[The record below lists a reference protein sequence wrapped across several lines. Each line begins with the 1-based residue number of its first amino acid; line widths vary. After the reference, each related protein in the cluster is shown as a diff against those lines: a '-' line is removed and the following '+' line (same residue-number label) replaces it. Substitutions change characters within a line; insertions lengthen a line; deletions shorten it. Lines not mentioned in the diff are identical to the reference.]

1 MYYKP
6 PVKPLREVV
15 WNGVQPTK
23 GFITMGDEL
32 SKEGSSALDALQ
44 LMAKR
49 LNYRGGYDQQD
60 RMIQDKRKS
69 LDHAVLYSYQGAV
82 IKKHYSAH
90 IPLMEGV
97 EDQSYARA
105 LINPN
110 KLKPD
115 YDDKVLSV
123 GFEHD
128 YQPGDVFEW
137 CNTNTYWLIY
147 LQDLTELAYFK
158 GDIRKCSY
166 QIEWMDEDGL
176 KSTYAAISGPT
187 ETRIEFLQKYG
198 NSYDVPNYSLNI
210 YIPKNSDTIKYF
222 RRYAKFYLN
231 DGLQNVCWRI
241 EAVDAFS
248 MPGIIQFTAVEY
260 YANDATDNVEEGI
273 ANMNKIVENQIKER
287 QAKTLN
293 YIDGE
298 TFVKPKATNIYIFRG
313 ASTGDQ
319 GVWSVAENYP
329 VVLKTYLNDKKQPVA
344 EVKWDNMYSGQFDLV
359 YTKQDGVIYT
369 KTIVVESLF

>member
-1 MYYKP
+1 MYCSKGPMTGLY
-6 PVKPLREVV
+6 
-15 WNGVQPTK
+15 WNSIPHPNT
-23 GFITMGDEL
+23 TGDEL
-32 SKEGSSALDALQ
+32 SKEGSSSLEALQ

-49 LNYRGGYDQQD
+49 LNYRGGYEQQD
-60 RMIQDKRKS
+60 RMIRDKRKS

-82 IKKHYSAH
+82 IKKHHPAH

-123 GFEHD
+123 GFEHN

-166 QIEWMDEDGL
+166 QIEWMDEDGV

-210 YIPKNSDTIKYF
+210 YISKNPDTLKYF
-222 RRYAKFYLN
+222 KRYARFYLHN
-231 DGLQNVCWRI
+231 GLEQICWRI
-241 EAVDAFS
+241 EAVDSFS

-260 YANDATDNVEEGI
+260 YADKARDNIEDGI
-273 ANMNKIVENQIKER
+273 ANMTKLVEESIKE
-287 QAKTLN
+287 QQSQEFN

-298 TFVKPKATNIYIFRG
+298 AFIKPKATKQYVFRG
-313 ASTGDQ
+313 SSFGKGSWT
-319 GVWSVAENYP
+319 VEEKYP
-329 VVLKTYLNDKKQPVA
+329 VTLRPYFNSKNQSCVEIKWND
-344 EVKWDNMYSGQFDLV
+344 MYSGQFDLTFTAGNGAV
-359 YTKQDGVIYT
+359 YT

>member
-1 MYYKP
+1 MHYPKRPLNSVYWRDLQEKKSDK
-6 PVKPLREVV
+6 VKSS
-15 WNGVQPTK
+15 
-23 GFITMGDEL
+23 L
-32 SKEGSSALDALQ
+32 SSLQ
-44 LMAKR
+44 LMAER
-49 LNYRGGYDQQD
+49 LEHQGGYQQQD

-69 LDHAVLYSYQGAV
+69 LDRAVLYSYQGAV
-82 IKKHYSAH
+82 IRKHYSPH

-97 EDQSYARA
+97 EDEAFARA

-123 GFEHD
+123 GFE
-128 YQPGDVFEW
+128 YGFQCGDVFEW
-137 CNTNTYWLIY
+137 CNTGTYWLIY

-166 QIEWMDEDGL
+166 QIEWMDQDGI

-187 ETRIEFLQKYG
+187 ETRIQFLQKYG
-198 NSYDVPNYSLNI
+198 NSYDIPNYSLTV
-210 YIPKNSDTIKYF
+210 YIPKNPDTLKYF
-222 RRYAKFYLN
+222 RRYSRFYLN
-231 DGLQNVCWRI
+231 DGLDSVCWRI

-248 MPGIIQFTAVEY
+248 MPNVIQFTAVEY
-260 YANDATDNVEEGI
+260 YANDAKDNVEDGI
-273 ANMNKIVENQIKER
+273 ANMNKIVEEQIKEN
-287 QAKTLN
+287 KTKEMN

-298 TFVKPKATNIYIFRG
+298 TFIKPKAKSIYTFRG
-313 ASTGDQ
+313 NTHGAS
-319 GVWSVAENYP
+319 GVWSVDKKFP
-329 VVLKTYLNDKKQPVA
+329 VTLKSSTNDKNQQVV

-359 YTKQDGVIYT
+359 YTLTDGTVYT

>member
-1 MYYKP
+1 MYYSKGP
-6 PVKPLREVV
+6 ITGVY
-15 WNGVQPTK
+15 WNPIASQVTIGE
-23 GFITMGDEL
+23 EL
-32 SKEGSSALDALQ
+32 TKEGSSSLDALQ

-49 LNYRGGYDQQD
+49 LNYRGGLQQQD
-60 RMIQDKRKS
+60 RMILDKRKS

-82 IKKHYSAH
+82 IRKHYSAH

-97 EDQSYARA
+97 EETSYARA

-123 GFEHD
+123 GFEHN

-166 QIEWMDEDGL
+166 QIEWMDEDGV

-210 YIPKNSDTIKYF
+210 YIPKNPDTLKYF
-222 RRYAKFYLN
+222 KRYARFYLHN
-231 DGLQNVCWRI
+231 GLEQICWRI
-241 EAVDAFS
+241 EAVDSFS

-260 YANDATDNVEEGI
+260 YADKARDNVEDGI
-273 ANMNKIVENQIKER
+273 ANMTKIVEESIKER
-287 QAKTLN
+287 QSKELN

-298 TFVKPKATNIYIFRG
+298 VFIKPKATKQYVFRG
-313 ASTGDQ
+313 SSFGQ
-319 GVWSVAENYP
+319 GSWTVEEKYP
-329 VVLKTYLNDKKQPVA
+329 VTLRPYFNSKNQSCVEIKWND
-344 EVKWDNMYSGQFDLV
+344 MYSGQFDLTFTAGNGAV
-359 YTKQDGVIYT
+359 YT